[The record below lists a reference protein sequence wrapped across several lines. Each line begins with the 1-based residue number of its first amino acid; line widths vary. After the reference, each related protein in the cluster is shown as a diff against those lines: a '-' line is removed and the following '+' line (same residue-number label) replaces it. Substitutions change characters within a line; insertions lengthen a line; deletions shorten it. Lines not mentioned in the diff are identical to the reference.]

1 VGGQKTVLGTARPW
15 ERGASVAPI
24 RGGAVPQH
32 LILVVANQTLG
43 GEHLV
48 ALVRER
54 VKEGAREVWIVVP
67 ATVPPPD
74 RAPVA
79 PRPGLGVTAAFVPAG
94 EQPDPRTV
102 ARTRLEL
109 GKERLGELGVQV
121 GGEVGDED
129 PFQAVSD
136 VLERRRFDEVI
147 ISTLP
152 SGLSNWLRS
161 DLPSR
166 VRRTFEVPVT
176 TVTARVA
183 PRP

>member
-1 VGGQKTVLGTARPW
+1 M
-15 ERGASVAPI
+15 
-24 RGGAVPQH
+24 PQH

-43 GEHLV
+43 GEHLL

-54 VKEGAREVWIVVP
+54 VKEGAQEVFIVVP
-67 ATVPPPD
+67 ATAPPEHAATGVARPTLGGAAALAAEEPD
-74 RAPVA
+74 RPDPHELAAARLERGMEVLEA
-79 PRPGLGVTAAFVPAG
+79 LGVRVAG
-94 EQPDPRTV
+94 V
-102 ARTRLEL
+102 
-109 GKERLGELGVQV
+109 
-121 GGEVGDED
+121 VGDAD

-136 VLERRRFDEVI
+136 VLEHRRFDEVI

-152 SGLSNWLRS
+152 SALSQWLRS

-183 PRP
+183 PRV